1 VHNLGKGRSSSRLV
15 AAFPGNLEDIMKRL
29 ACICAIGVAASITGC
44 ASNPPSTQ
52 VTASDFDLNPLVG
65 EWRGNY
71 SSAETGRTG
80 TVAFTLR
87 AGESSASGN
96 VVMIPRPDSML
107 TTADQQLVTNISAP
121 GRTVLKIH
129 FLRKEGGNLSG
140 TLDPYTDP
148 DCGCSVTTTFQG
160 TFKDARTI
168 EGTFSTVPSQPGR
181 SVTGGTWKVTRVKR
195 L

>member
-1 VHNLGKGRSSSRLV
+1 LN
-15 AAFPGNLEDIMKRL
+15 RL
-29 ACICAIGVAASITGC
+29 ACICTLGVAASIIGC

-80 TVAFTLR
+80 TIAFTLR

-107 TTADQQLVTNISAP
+107 TSADQQLMTNISSP
-121 GRTVLKIH
+121 GRSLLKVH
-129 FLRKEGGNLSG
+129 FLRKQGGNLSG
-140 TLDPYTDP
+140 TLDPYNDP
-148 DCGCSVTTTFQG
+148 DCGCPVTTTFQG

-181 SVTGGTWKVTRVKR
+181 NVTGGTWTVTRVKR

>member
-1 VHNLGKGRSSSRLV
+1 
-15 AAFPGNLEDIMKRL
+15 MKRL
-29 ACICAIGVAASITGC
+29 AYIRRRLAEIFAAGVAASIMGC

-80 TVAFTLR
+80 TIAFTLR

-96 VVMIPRPDSML
+96 IVMIPRPDSML
-107 TTADQQLVTNISAP
+107 TTAEEQLVTNIAAP
-121 GRTVLKIH
+121 GRSVLKIH

-148 DCGCSVTTTFQG
+148 DCGCPATTTFQG

-168 EGTFSTVPSQPGR
+168 EGTFNTVPSQPGGK
-181 SVTGGTWKVTRVKR
+181 VTGGKWKVTRLKR